1 VRRSNAASSED
12 ELPDYG
18 TDRRYGR
25 RAREGK
31 TNKAD
36 KEGKRAREPS
46 AESSLDS
53 RHYESEDSQLSKG
66 KTSSDDDAGDPAYA
80 SRPLCATRM
89 LAHWGREAKAMDKD
103 TQHECKR
110 VLRLLRAYARAHPT
124 SPKHPNS
131 TVLKAF
137 SDELASMV
145 IEVVHGREVAAAY
158 NTQNKAHAMA
168 GGLDQ
173 RLLDKAIKRQKS
185 LQASKYA
192 EASERYR
199 ARSPESPHEREPP
212 ARRKP
217 EPRREHRREPRR
229 ETRWKTRRERPEPR
243 RERSTAPAGPV
254 CFKCK
259 ETGHRA
265 KECKKP

>member
-1 VRRSNAASSED
+1 
-12 ELPDYG
+12 
-18 TDRRYGR
+18 
-25 RAREGK
+25 
-31 TNKAD
+31 
-36 KEGKRAREPS
+36 
-46 AESSLDS
+46 
-53 RHYESEDSQLSKG
+53 
-66 KTSSDDDAGDPAYA
+66 
-80 SRPLCATRM
+80 
-89 LAHWGREAKAMDKD
+89 MDKS

-124 SPKHPNS
+124 SPNHPNPA
-131 TVLKAF
+131 VLKAF
-137 SDELASMV
+137 SDERASMV

-185 LQASKYA
+185 LQASKNA

-217 EPRREHRREPRR
+217 EARREHRREPRR
-229 ETRWKTRRERPEPR
+229 ETRWETRRERPEPR
-243 RERSTAPAGPV
+243 RERSPGPAGIV